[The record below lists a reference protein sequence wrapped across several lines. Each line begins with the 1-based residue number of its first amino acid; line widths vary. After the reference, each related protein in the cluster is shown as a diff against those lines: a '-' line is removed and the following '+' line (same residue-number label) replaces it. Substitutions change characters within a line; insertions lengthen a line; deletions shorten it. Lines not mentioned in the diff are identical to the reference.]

1 MATRS
6 DARVSTGTQSGSPDS
21 QLFTDA
27 LLTASRGT
35 SSSDTANGS
44 VSKGTSRQKT
54 DSGDASGSTQSGS
67 GPVANSQVHS
77 QEPDLSQQVS
87 TPHATP
93 LPSPALLSPQMPIS
107 WSVHFPDV
115 SPTITGASSQDIV
128 ATASTKQ
135 SGETSGRP
143 TGFSGAAQMAVSNE
157 GLSLPL
163 KAIDST
169 GAQDGGKALAKGP
182 VAAMAMSNADLSFPL
197 KAIDSTGT
205 QDGGKAPAKGSVAAM
220 AMSNAD
226 LSFPLKAIDSTGTQ
240 DEGKGPAKGSVAAI
254 AMSNADLSLPLN
266 AIDST
271 GTQDGGKAPAKGAVA
286 AMAML
291 NADSSL
297 PLKAI
302 DSTGTQDEGK
312 APAKGAVACEPI
324 KDSPAEAQQQKS
336 APNDA
341 VSRSS
346 TPSPADAAAGQM
358 ATLVEEN
365 GQAFVTGSGNSGS
378 LGSGSV
384 VKPMASV
391 VKQAGPIGLSDAAGA
406 KSTSDGLAAAKQQAK
421 PISSERGTAT
431 NPAQAQTSVD
441 QKQDG
446 NASQVQGAGSAQI
459 DLGDRSGATF
469 AHAQSSVSGS
479 AQQPAATTA
488 GGVGSTAKTPSNT
501 AVSHA
506 AEPQIAP
513 VINSARLIQNMGQT
527 EMRVGMRSSE
537 FGNISISTSVTRNL
551 ISAQLSVDH
560 SELART
566 IAASLPEMQA
576 RLGGSQAVAVRID
589 MNGAATGQG
598 SDSFSGLAGGNSNQS
613 REDRQQAGN
622 PARSYAGN
630 VSADLQIMPG
640 AAAGAT
646 NEMRLSSRLDIR
658 V

>member
-182 VAAMAMSNADLSFPL
+182 
-197 KAIDSTGT
+197 
-205 QDGGKAPAKGSVAAM
+205 VAAM